1 MEKKSNGTLVEKTE
15 TNVPRMTAFVSSGR
29 NQKTNASYPSPPEIM
44 SVGFPK
50 GGVMPVNEGVVENGI
65 V

>member
-1 MEKKSNGTLVEKTE
+1 MEKMSNGIPVEKTE
-15 TNVPRMTAFVSSGR
+15 TNVPRMTVSVSSGR
-29 NQKTNASYPSPPEIM
+29 NQKTNTSYPSPPEIM

-50 GGVMPVNEGVVENGI
+50 GGGMPVNEGVVENGI